1 MRFSSWPPVLASLRG
16 DDFREVHNPR
26 FRMIVQVEVS
36 ASVGGD
42 FRRIGHSHFLPMIY
56 ISTVMGQPKHV
67 RAFNLPE
74 QFLDL

>member
-1 MRFSSWPPVLASLRG
+1 
-16 DDFREVHNPR
+16 
-26 FRMIVQVEVS
+26 VQVEVS